1 MVWREIFIFICKD
14 PEDMLG
20 CYIVK
25 NGLGVLKLW
34 MYMKELMSLMFN
46 FGNVCDMTRS
56 ENGIRGI
63 TSISIHSPFP
73 LKMVPESNI

>member
-1 MVWREIFIFICKD
+1 MLWREIFIFICKD

-56 ENGIRGI
+56 
-63 TSISIHSPFP
+63 
-73 LKMVPESNI
+73 